1 MDFYCTRPGCPGPL
15 NRLDIDE
22 EKLRSIP
29 QVHCQSCGMPL
40 ILAGAYIPIRPLGKG
55 GFGATY
61 LAINRYLPTMEYC
74 VVKHFRPGGMDAEE
88 VAMAKRLFD
97 REARVLQKVGN
108 EHDCIPDLYAYFPLA
123 VPKRDNPKQL
133 QEHFYLVQE
142 YIDGEDLEHEL
153 QRLGPFTEQKV
164 IELLKALLP
173 ILDFV
178 HSRNIIHRDIKPAN
192 IMRQRQTGKI
202 YLLDFGAVRDLF
214 AGSKWTTIGTVG
226 YAAPEQYHGGEVYPS
241 TDLYGLGV
249 TCLRLLTGLPPEEL
263 YDAYRG
269 TWQWRDKVRVS
280 PELAQILDR
289 MVRTVVQERF
299 PSAQTVLERL
309 NQMPRKVQLPP
320 SSKPLRP
327 TSPPT
332 IAPRSGAV
340 ASTHPLP
347 SRQMAQPWW
356 QGLGQVFWLAAEM
369 GLGVMAVSW
378 YWAVPPGWSLLVGL
392 LLGGWVWFWGRSW
405 LPVWGLAGLW
415 GMTLVGL
422 AVLLRQGIDRLLLG
436 SLVLGVTLTA
446 IVALLKWLK
455 QNLQAP

>member
-1 MDFYCTRPGCPGPL
+1 
-15 NRLDIDE
+15 
-22 EKLRSIP
+22 
-29 QVHCQSCGMPL
+29 MPL

-74 VVKHFRPGGMDAEE
+74 VVKHFRPEGMDAEE

-108 EHDCIPDLYAYFPLA
+108 EHDCIPNLYAYFPLA
-123 VPKRDNPKQL
+123 VPKMGQSQQI

-153 QRLGPFTEQKV
+153 QRLGPYDETKI
-164 IELLKALLP
+164 IELLKAILP

-178 HSRNIIHRDIKPAN
+178 HGRNIIHRDIKPAN

-226 YAAPEQYHGGEVYPS
+226 YAAPEQYHGGDVYPS

-263 YDAYRG
+263 YDAYQGIWR
-269 TWQWRDKVRVS
+269 WRDKARVS
-280 PELAQILDR
+280 PDLAQILDR

-299 PSAQTVLERL
+299 PSAQVVLERL

-327 TSPPT
+327 ATAASPPT
-332 IAPRSGAV
+332 VASTIVVSQPGGA
-340 ASTHPLP
+340 ASSTHPLTLP
-347 SRQMAQPWW
+347 RSVQPAWA
-356 QGLGQVFWLAAEM
+356 GLGQAFWLAAEM
-369 GLGVMAVSW
+369 GLVVVAGVQWGIAL
-378 YWAVPPGWSLLVGL
+378 GWSLLLGL
-392 LLGGWVWFWGRSW
+392 VLWGWVWFWGRSW

-415 GMTLVGL
+415 GVTLVMF
-422 AVLLRQGIDRLLLG
+422 AYLLRSAVVRLAIGSLLLG
-436 SLVLGVTLTA
+436 LVMTGM
-446 IVALLKWLK
+446 VALLKWLW
-455 QNLQAP
+455 QSLRSA

>member
-1 MDFYCTRPGCPGPL
+1 
-15 NRLDIDE
+15 
-22 EKLRSIP
+22 
-29 QVHCQSCGMPL
+29 MPL

-74 VVKHFRPGGMDAEE
+74 VVKHFRPEGMDAEE

-97 REARVLQKVGN
+97 REARVLQQVGN

-123 VPKRDNPKQL
+123 VPKMGNSQRM

-142 YIDGEDLEHEL
+142 YIDGEDLEQEL
-153 QRLGPFTEQKV
+153 RRLGPYDEQKI

-178 HSRNIIHRDIKPAN
+178 HGRNIIHRDIKPAN
-192 IMRQRQTGKI
+192 IMRHRHTGKI
-202 YLLDFGAVRDLF
+202 YLLDFGAVRDVF

-289 MVRTVVQERF
+289 MVRPVVQERF
-299 PSAQTVLERL
+299 PSAQAVLERL

-320 SSKPLRP
+320 HSKPLRP
-327 TSPPT
+327 TTPQSTAIPQPSGRPAAQALPRVTPPT
-332 IAPRSGAV
+332 WV
-340 ASTHPLP
+340 E
-347 SRQMAQPWW
+347 
-356 QGLGQVFWLAAEM
+356 LGQAFWLGAEI
-369 GLGVMAVSW
+369 GLGVMAAGVHGGI
-378 YWAVPPGWSLLVGL
+378 APGLSLLLGL
-392 LLGGWVWFWGRSW
+392 LLWGWVWFWGRSW

-415 GMTLVGL
+415 VVTLLVF
-422 AVLLRQGIDRLLLG
+422 AVFQRQALLRLAIGSLLLG
-436 SLVLGVTLTA
+436 LILTGM
-446 IVALLKWLK
+446 VALLQWLWRS
-455 QNLQAP
+455 LR